1 MTARLLAVSTLLLAP
16 LTAATAHAQA
26 PGDQLDPA
34 EAGAPAT
41 EGPIEMTPAAPPP
54 PARVAPPIAPAP
66 APMCECGLVRVAR
79 EPLMANRWSVGLS
92 GGGMGLKADG
102 STHTTSFGVGE
113 LAVRFR
119 ATPHLELEVTAGGGR
134 EQLDNGM
141 EGDLEVA
148 MFAGSL
154 RYHINPYDQWNWFV
168 MGGVGAAA
176 VTFHDVSD
184 QERKDATHPMGMLGV
199 GVERRFNHFALQAEL
214 RAIGIADK
222 KTDREMSAVA
232 LPGGGEPTTNAAN
245 MKQSGGELTIG
256 GSWYF

>member
-1 MTARLLAVSTLLLAP
+1 MNARLLAVSALSLAP

-26 PGDQLDPA
+26 PGDQLEPA
-34 EAGAPAT
+34 AADEPAT
-41 EGPIEMTPAAPPP
+41 EGPIEITPAAPPA
-54 PARVAPPIAPAP
+54 PAMVAPTMGPAAAP
-66 APMCECGLVRVAR
+66 CGMVRVAR
-79 EPLMANRWSVGLS
+79 APLMANRWSVGLS
-92 GGGMGLKADG
+92 AGGMSLKPDG
-102 STHTTSFGVGE
+102 SNDTTSFGVGE

-119 ATPHLELEVTAGGGR
+119 ATPHLELEVSAGGGR

-141 EGDLEVA
+141 EGKLEVA
-148 MFAGSL
+148 TFAGAL
-154 RYHINPYDQWNWFV
+154 RYHINPYDSWNWFV

-176 VTFHDVSD
+176 VTFHDASD
-184 QERKDATHPMGMLGV
+184 QQRKDATHPMGMLGI

-214 RAIGIADK
+214 RGIGIADK
-222 KTDREMSAVA
+222 KTDHEMAAVS